1 MAVYTRTAWRIT
13 SCAPEPR
20 LEPTA
25 GAGPAP
31 APALFGE
38 TTVSD
43 HHHDEDYSKMSDAFL
58 GHALTPQNLGLIPQP
73 DGFASPKG
81 TCGDFIELYL
91 RVDDDTIRDAR
102 FMTEGC
108 LHTVACGSA
117 LTSLIKS
124 RPLNQAAKVDADTIE
139 AELGGLDAD
148 HRHCAE
154 LAERTLKEALRD
166 YFRKK
171 QSPWQQ
177 PFEQR

>member
-1 MAVYTRTAWRIT
+1 M
-13 SCAPEPR
+13 S
-20 LEPTA
+20 
-25 GAGPAP
+25 G
-31 APALFGE
+31 
-38 TTVSD
+38 D
-43 HHHDEDYSKMSDAFL
+43 HHHDDGDTGLSELNEAFL
-58 GHALTPQNLGLIPQP
+58 AHALTPQNLGMLPRPQ
-73 DGFASPKG
+73 GFAAPQRS
-81 TCGDFIELYL
+81 CGDYIELYL
-91 RVDDDTIRDAR
+91 RIEDEVVTDAR
-102 FMTEGC
+102 YMTEGC
-108 LHTVACGSA
+108 MQVVACGSA

-124 RPLNQAAKVDADTIE
+124 RPLNQAAKVDADAIE